1 MTTTRNMTNPRR
13 PHHAG
18 RGGARAGERG
28 FALVALMAVMFVL
41 ALAITAAAPSMRQQ
55 SQRELEKEAIARGEE
70 VVEAIAQFTRAMGR
84 LPTSMDELVKG
95 ITPPGTIKTIYL
107 LRKSAAHDP
116 LSGKGEWKVVRPGDR
131 VFTDFTLEV
140 IKYNGG
146 TPPQPRL
153 YREFAQYG
161 QQPAGGIVNLKT
173 DKDGDDDA
181 PGGEDNAPNGSG
193 PFIGVA
199 SRSRRKS
206 VLHYY
211 GIERHDQW
219 VFTPV
224 YR

>member
-1 MTTTRNMTNPRR
+1 MTTTRKSSRR
-13 PHHAG
+13 RQRAAG
-18 RGGARAGERG
+18 RDARAGERG
-28 FALVALMAVMFVL
+28 FALVALLAVMFVL
-41 ALAITAAAPSMRQQ
+41 ALAVTAAAPSMRQQ
-55 SQRELEKEAIARGEE
+55 SMRELEKESIARGEE

-95 ITPPGTIKTIYL
+95 YTPPGGSIKTVYP
-107 LRKSAAHDP
+107 LRKSAARDP
-116 LSGKGEWKVVRPGDR
+116 LSIKGEWKTVQPADR

-146 TPPQPRL
+146 TPPQPIR

-161 QQPAGGIVNLKT
+161 QQNGGIINLKT
-173 DKDGDDDA
+173 DDDDDDA
-181 PGGEDNAPNGSG
+181 PGGEDNAPSASG
-193 PFIGVA
+193 PFVGVV